1 MAKIESVEAL
11 NALRDRARREL
22 SLRIKGDRMEEM
34 IQVFVGM
41 DDCGIAAGAEKIM
54 DAFLE
59 ETETQGIE
67 NVLVMKTG
75 CMGHCS
81 AEPMA
86 QILVPGREPVVYG
99 NLTAEKVKELVG
111 RYIKNGETVEGAMAL
126 DLR

>member
-54 DAFLE
+54 DAFLK
-59 ETETQGIE
+59 ETE
-67 NVLVMKTG
+67 N
-75 CMGHCS
+75 
-81 AEPMA
+81 
-86 QILVPGREPVVYG
+86 ILLA
-99 NLTAEKVKELVG
+99 N
-111 RYIKNGETVEGAMAL
+111 
-126 DLR
+126 